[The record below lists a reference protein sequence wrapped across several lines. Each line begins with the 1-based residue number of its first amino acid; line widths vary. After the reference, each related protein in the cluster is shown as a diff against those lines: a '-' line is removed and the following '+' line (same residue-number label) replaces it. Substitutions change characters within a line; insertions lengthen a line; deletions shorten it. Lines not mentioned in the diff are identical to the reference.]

1 MQLRSPAT
9 NAPASARP
17 LFAAPQTR
25 AVWQAPVLR
34 RVDARDAE
42 VGATPAVG
50 DGSFTT
56 S

>member
-1 MQLRSPAT
+1 MRTDTPAP

-25 AVWQAPVLR
+25 AVWQTPVLR
-34 RVDARDAE
+34 RVNARDAE
-42 VGATPAVG
+42 VGATPAIG